1 MSEATRAAAER
12 PQHSGTR
19 ELLLRQAERL
29 YAENGIAAVSNR
41 KVAELTGTA
50 NNYAVG
56 YHFGDKTGLIRAL
69 VRDHYDEIDR
79 IRKNLL
85 RETPHPR
92 SVRDLVWLTVF
103 PTALHLGELPAPTWY
118 ARFNLHA
125 ITDPVWRGVLAEEAR
140 ATPSTTETWEAL
152 LDSIPGVE
160 RRILEFRAEL
170 VSTLSARACAGYEE
184 QLHTGTQPP
193 GSSWRSVGEFV
204 VDAVTGMLTAPHTYP
219 G

>member
-1 MSEATRAAAER
+1 MSDATRAATER
-12 PQHSGTR
+12 PQPSGTR
-19 ELLLRQAERL
+19 DLLLRQAERL

-41 KVAELTGTA
+41 KVAEMTGTA

-56 YHFGDKTGLIRAL
+56 YYFRDKQGLIRAL
-69 VRDHYDEIDR
+69 VRDHYDEIDQ
-79 IRKNLL
+79 IRKKLL

-92 SVRDLVWLTVF
+92 SVRDLVWLIIF
-103 PTALHLGELPAPTWY
+103 PTVLHLDELPTPTWY

-140 ATPSTTETWEAL
+140 ATPSTAETWETL

-170 VSTLSARACAGYEE
+170 VSTLSARANAGYEE
-184 QLHTGTQPP
+184 QLATGTQSPV
-193 GSSWRSVGEFV
+193 SSWRSVGEFV
-204 VDAVTGMLTAPHTYP
+204 VDAVTGMLTAPQTHP